1 MQLCPMEKVGS
12 WKGNDKLAR
21 YYHSYDGMED
31 VDFVI
36 IDGRDVGR
44 YNIRAVINVV
54 DLHERFSNN
63 KINVFIQGR
72 KETTKFYI
80 EKYGDSFKRIGK
92 NGWGVL

>member
-1 MQLCPMEKVGS
+1 MNICIFGS
-12 WKGNDKLAR
+12 GAIG
-21 YYHSYDGMED
+21 SY
-31 VDFVI
+31 
-36 IDGRDVGR
+36 
-44 YNIRAVINVV
+44 VV
-54 DLHERFSNN
+54 ALLHKN